1 MDSQIVK
8 YADLNEDKVDE
19 KIILTLKSSETYKYS
34 LEIGDAKIDVRGN
47 NIEEIKPGTYKL
59 VVSISKNILMPGTY
73 KLTVASF
80 ISRKI
85 LYDIVEDKVS
95 VRIEDLGIRKSDLDR
110 EGFVVPNYK
119 WEFLQ
124 V

>member
-1 MDSQIVK
+1 
-8 YADLNEDKVDE
+8 
-19 KIILTLKSSETYKYS
+19 
-34 LEIGDAKIDVRGN
+34 
-47 NIEEIKPGTYKL
+47 
-59 VVSISKNILMPGTY
+59 MPGTY